1 MPFIWLALAL
11 PVLLLLQRWI
21 HRHLRGVT
29 YLLTGRMSWAIL
41 LYALV
46 LFPGVLL
53 HEVSHWLAARMLGV
67 RTGGISLLPQMQK
80 DGVLRLGYVEYY
92 RSRSLG
98 PIRESIIGGAPLLTG
113 TAAVLAIGFHIFDLA
128 SFTNTLQSGR
138 LDQLS
143 PALTR
148 LFTAPDFLVWLY
160 LIFAVSNAMMPSPSD
175 RRAWPPFILL
185 LLVAA
190 TALYI
195 LDRQQVIIA
204 GIVGPMATV
213 FGYLALAFSLAIGVD
228 IAVIFVIY
236 LLEGLISRLRGV
248 ELIYET
254 PDAASGE

>member
-21 HRHLRGVT
+21 HRHLRGLT
-29 YLLTGRMSWAIL
+29 YLITGRMSWAIL

-53 HEVSHWLAARMLGV
+53 HELSHWVAARLLGV
-67 RTGGISLLPQMQK
+67 RTGGVSLLPKMQK

-92 RSRSLG
+92 KSRSLG
-98 PIRESIIGGAPLLTG
+98 PIRESVIGGAPLITG
-113 TAAVLAIGFHIFDLA
+113 TGAVLAIGFHIFDINSLA
-128 SFTNTLQSGR
+128 GALQTGNV
-138 LDQLS
+138 DQLS

-175 RRAWPPFILL
+175 RRAWPPFILIL
-185 LLVAA
+185 GLAA
-190 TALYI
+190 AALYL

-204 GIVGPMATV
+204 GILGPMTTV

-236 LLEGLISRLRGV
+236 LLEGLVSRLRGV
-248 ELIYET
+248 ELIYE
-254 PDAASGE
+254 PPGAASGE